1 MVFGYW
7 YQADLKNSDCKG
19 KLLYFIVFEDCT
31 LENMCFDD
39 AVLTGARFLGCQIKN
54 CSFRNAVI
62 HQADF
67 RDVSGR
73 KMTLKGQIC
82 FILSL
87 QRRNFRLFI

>member
-1 MVFGYW
+1 MATGN
-7 YQADLKNSDCKG
+7 QADLKNSDCKG

-39 AVLTGARFLGCQIKN
+39 CGFDGREIFGMPDKKIAASAMR
-54 CSFRNAVI
+54 SFIRRI
-62 HQADF
+62 F

>member
-39 AVLTGARFLGCQIKN
+39 AVF
-54 CSFRNAVI
+54 
-62 HQADF
+62 D
-67 RDVSGR
+67 GR
-73 KMTLKGQIC
+73 EIFGYAG
-82 FILSL
+82 
-87 QRRNFRLFI
+87 